1 MKLTNDRTISF
12 MKRITNAIVCVLVA
26 IVIVA
31 CSTVAFTG
39 RNRVLLYSD
48 SEISSL
54 SAESYNELMSTSQL
68 SDNTA
73 QAAMIQEV
81 GVRLTGALSKY
92 LASQGQSD
100 ILDDINW
107 SFKLVKDNQVNAF
120 CMPGGQVVFYEGIM
134 PLLDTPDLVAV
145 VMGHEIAHAIARHG
159 NERMSQQALASI
171 VGSVTGQVVEQKT
184 SQNGRALFEA
194 AFAVGTEY
202 GYLLPYSRKH
212 ESESDEIGLYI
223 MAIAGYDITQAPILW
238 KRMSEQETQY
248 VPEFMSTH
256 PSNATRIRNLE
267 KHMDKARKIAAQVQ

>member
-1 MKLTNDRTISF
+1 MTVSF
-12 MKRITNAIVCVLVA
+12 MKRILNAIVCVLAAV
-26 IVIVA
+26 VIVA

-54 SAESYNELMSTSQL
+54 SAESYNELMSTSKL
-68 SDNTA
+68 SDNKA

-194 AFAVGTEY
+194 AFTVGTEY

>member
-1 MKLTNDRTISF
+1 MSDMTVSF
-12 MKRITNAIVCVLVA
+12 MKRILNAIVCVLAAV
-26 IVIVA
+26 VIVA

-54 SAESYNELMSTSQL
+54 SAESYNELMSTSKL
-68 SDNTA
+68 SDNKA

-223 MAIAGYDITQAPILW
+223 MAIAGYDITQVPILW

>member
-1 MKLTNDRTISF
+1 MTVSF
-12 MKRITNAIVCVLVA
+12 MKRILNTIVCVLAAV
-26 IVIVA
+26 VIVA

-68 SDNTA
+68 SDNKA

>member
-1 MKLTNDRTISF
+1 MSDMTVSF
-12 MKRITNAIVCVLVA
+12 MKRILNAIVWVLAAV
-26 IVIVA
+26 VIVA

-54 SAESYNELMSTSQL
+54 SAESYNELMSTSKL
-68 SDNTA
+68 SDNKA
-73 QAAMIQEV
+73 QASMIQEV

-107 SFKLVKDNQVNAF
+107 SFKLVKDDQVNAF

-184 SQNGRALFEA
+184 SENGRALFEA

-256 PSNATRIRNLE
+256 PSNANRIKNLE

>member
-1 MKLTNDRTISF
+1 MSDMTVSF
-12 MKRITNAIVCVLVA
+12 MKRILNTIVCVLAAV
-26 IVIVA
+26 VIVA

-68 SDNTA
+68 SDNKA

>member
-1 MKLTNDRTISF
+1 MSDMTVSF

-54 SAESYNELMSTSQL
+54 SAESYNELMSTSKL
-68 SDNTA
+68 SDNKA

-159 NERMSQQALASI
+159 NERMSQQALANI

>member
-1 MKLTNDRTISF
+1 MSDMTVSF

-107 SFKLVKDNQVNAF
+107 SFKLVKDDQVNAF

-171 VGSVTGQVVEQKT
+171 VGNVTGQVVEQKT
-184 SQNGRALFEA
+184 SENGRALFEA

-256 PSNATRIRNLE
+256 PSNANRIKNLE

>member
-1 MKLTNDRTISF
+1 MIDRTVTF
-12 MKRITNAIVCVLVA
+12 MKRIINTFVCVLVA
-26 IVIVA
+26 TVIVA

-48 SEISSL
+48 SEIASL
-54 SAESYNELMSTSQL
+54 SAESYNELMSTSKL
-68 SDNTA
+68 SDNKA

-81 GVRLTGALSKY
+81 GVRLTDALGKY
-92 LASQGQSD
+92 LASQGQSN

-107 SFKLVKDNQVNAF
+107 SFKLVKDDQVNAF

-159 NERMSQQALASI
+159 NERMSQQALTSI
-171 VGSVTGQVVEQKT
+171 VGSVTGQMVEQKT
-184 SQNGRALFEA
+184 SENGRVLFEA
-194 AFAVGTEY
+194 AFAVGSEY

-223 MAIAGYDITQAPILW
+223 MAIAGYDITQAPLLW
-238 KRMSEQETQY
+238 TRMSEQESQY

-256 PSNATRIRNLE
+256 PSNANRIKNLE

>member
-1 MKLTNDRTISF
+1 MSDMTVSF
-12 MKRITNAIVCVLVA
+12 MKRILNTIVCVLAAV
-26 IVIVA
+26 VIVA

-54 SAESYNELMSTSQL
+54 SAESYNELMSTSKL
-68 SDNTA
+68 SDNKA

-194 AFAVGTEY
+194 AFTVGTEY

>member
-1 MKLTNDRTISF
+1 MSDMTVSF
-12 MKRITNAIVCVLVA
+12 MKRILNAIVCVLAAV
-26 IVIVA
+26 VIVA

-54 SAESYNELMSTSQL
+54 SAESYNELMSTSKL
-68 SDNTA
+68 SDNKA

-194 AFAVGTEY
+194 AFTVGTEY

-267 KHMDKARKIAAQVQ
+267 KHMDKARKIAVQVQ

>member
-1 MKLTNDRTISF
+1 MTVSF
-12 MKRITNAIVCVLVA
+12 MKRILNAIVWVLAAV
-26 IVIVA
+26 VIVA

-54 SAESYNELMSTSQL
+54 SAESYNELMSTSKL
-68 SDNTA
+68 SDNKA

-267 KHMDKARKIAAQVQ
+267 KHMDKARKIAAQFQTD